1 MHKVSVTHKIVYTS
15 WLRDNMKG
23 WWRIKFN
30 TDDPDIYFFDEK
42 EDADKFE
49 EHVKDMELP

>member
-49 EHVKDMELP
+49 KHVKDKEL